1 MTITVEPNSFTNW
14 AQNLTC
20 QPANIAK
27 PSSEEAVA
35 EVFRTAEAAGEKVR
49 IVGAGHSFSPLSMT
63 TGTLINTDKLNGIRN
78 IDTENAFVTVG
89 PGTRIRELGDP
100 LWEAGL
106 TLQNQGDIDS
116 QHIVGAMS
124 TATHGSG
131 LRNRSFAATTRR
143 LRLVTPTGEV
153 MDIDESQPD
162 LLAAARVSLGL
173 LGVIT
178 EVEFVARAKFALTE
192 KLEFW
197 SLEEVLERWDDEN
210 ANRRHFS
217 FFWMP
222 AADSPDR
229 LFMEYPEGMNMADRS
244 RVKLYDEMPAEV
256 LDDSGLTQL
265 ISERGFTRLDRPYR
279 IYPDPDFQGEIQMR
293 ELEYMVPY
301 EHGKD
306 AFMALRDLCL
316 HRYPDNKYPIETRF
330 IAAEDAWLSPFY
342 NRDSVSI
349 SICGHKPQDFMGF
362 LADVAKVL
370 DPFDPRPHWGK
381 IFFMDQERVEKA
393 FPKYADFVETRR
405 RLDPNGLL
413 LNNELAALFG

>member
-1 MTITVEPNSFTNW
+1 MTITVEPNTFTNW
-14 AQNLTC
+14 AENLSC
-20 QPANIAK
+20 EPATILK

-35 EVFRTAEAAGEKVR
+35 RALTDAAATGAKVR
-49 IVGAGHSFSPLSMT
+49 IVGAGHSFSPISVT
-63 TGTLINTDKLNGIRN
+63 SETLLNTDKLSGISA
-78 IDTENAFVTVG
+78 IDGENAFVACG

-106 TLQNQGDIDS
+106 TLQNQGDIDT

-131 LRNRSFAATTRR
+131 LRNKSFSATTRR
-143 LRLVTPTGEV
+143 LRLVTPSGEV
-153 MDIDESQPD
+153 LEVDESDPG
-162 LLAAARVSLGL
+162 LLAAARVSLGM

-178 EVEFVARAKFALTE
+178 EVEFVARPRFALGE
-192 KLEFW
+192 RLEFW
-197 SLEEVLERWDDEN
+197 PLEQLLDRWDDEN

-222 AADSPDR
+222 ASDSPDR
-229 LFMEYPEGMNMADRS
+229 LFMEYPDGMDMADHS
-244 RVKLYDEMPAEV
+244 RVKLYDELPAEV
-256 LDDSGLTQL
+256 LDGDVEAM
-265 ISERGFTRLDRPYR
+265 IRAEGFTRLDRPYR
-279 IYPDPDFQGEIQMR
+279 IYPDPDFQGEIMMR

-316 HRYPDNKYPIETRF
+316 NRYPENKYPIETRF

-349 SICGHKPQDFMGF
+349 SICGHKPQDFMKF
-362 LADVAKVL
+362 LSDVAAVL
-370 DPFDPRPHWGK
+370 DPFEPRPHWGK
-381 IFFMDQERVEKA
+381 IYFLDRDQVAAA
-393 FPKYADFVETRR
+393 FPKHADFVEIRR

-413 LNNELAALFG
+413 LNDELARLFS